1 MNFTIWLLEKI
12 IILMGVCSLV
22 GKIIDDFG

>member
-1 MNFTIWLLEKI
+1 MNFTIWFLEKI

-22 GKIIDDFG
+22 GKIIDVFG